1 LRFPVLDGFC
11 AIRQWLIA
19 IAISALTA
27 TPAISSPLIDQAG
40 TTKDK
45 ADARYIA
52 LHQLLDGIKYR
63 SEDDKVELVN
73 LFFNSVIEYKTD
85 EKNWGVADYW
95 STPSELIEKGA
106 GDCEDF
112 AIAKYYSLLALG
124 VPRNKL
130 RLTYAYLTRSA
141 NGKEKIEAHLVL
153 SFFSRTS
160 ADPLILDNVN
170 PGVRQLSGRKD
181 LEALLHFDTDG
192 LLNVKTSDVYPIE
205 KYAPWKN
212 FLSRQIEAASFVRV
226 GYEF

>member
-1 LRFPVLDGFC
+1 MLDGFC
-11 AIRQWLIA
+11 AVRRWVIA
-19 IAISALTA
+19 MAISALTS
-27 TPAISSPLIDQAG
+27 TPAISSALSDQAG
-40 TTKDK
+40 ATKDK
-45 ADARYIA
+45 AHARYVA
-52 LHQLLDGIKYR
+52 LHQLLDDIKYR
-63 SEDDKVELVN
+63 SEDDKVELIN
-73 LFFNSVIEYKTD
+73 LFFNGVIEYKTD

-106 GDCEDF
+106 GDCEDY
-112 AIAKYYSLLALG
+112 AIAKYFALLALG
-124 VPRNKL
+124 VPRDKL

-141 NGKEKIEAHLVL
+141 NEKEKREAHLVL
-153 SFFSRTS
+153 SFFPRPS

-170 PGVRQLSGRKD
+170 PGVRQLSVRKD